1 MPTFSTTAR
10 RGCSA
15 EVDFF
20 KVARGLATL
29 AAKPL

>member
-1 MPTFSTTAR
+1 MQTYSATAR
-10 RGCSA
+10 RGCRA